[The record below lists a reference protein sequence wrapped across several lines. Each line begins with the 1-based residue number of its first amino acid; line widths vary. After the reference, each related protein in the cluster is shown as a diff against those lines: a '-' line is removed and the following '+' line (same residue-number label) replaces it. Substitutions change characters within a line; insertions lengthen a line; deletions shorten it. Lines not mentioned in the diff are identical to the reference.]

1 MSPRIN
7 RRREIQMKKML
18 FQYLALIPCLLFG
31 PLANAH
37 FVWINKSGEKINVC
51 FSESAES
58 VEPELLNKVA
68 AAKVWAYVPGDEGG
82 SKATEV
88 PLSLTA
94 ESLTGDVDAKAT
106 AVIVSHDYGVV
117 TKGEATFLLKYL
129 AKQHVSP
136 LSGQWQAINDTDR
149 MPLEVTPKWAGRTL
163 KLAVTF
169 NGQPASGLE
178 VKAAGCGIDETMT
191 TNEQGIVECRPL
203 SDGVLSVRSKHV
215 TETPGELNGERY
227 ESVRTYS
234 TLTLPL
240 TIPVVEVLSHKLPAL
255 PQGITS
261 FGAAVASDQLY
272 VYGGHFGDAHHYS
285 EAGQSG
291 EFRRISLTA
300 EDAQWEQLPGGPKLT
315 GLAMVEHQGKLYRV
329 GGFTAKNKAD
339 EDQSLWSQDSFA
351 CFDPQTGVWT
361 ELPAM
366 PSGRSSHDAAVMDG
380 KLYVVGG
387 WNMQGADNT
396 VWHTTALVCDLNQPE
411 LKWMEIATPPF
422 QRRAVSVAAHKGMI
436 YVIGGMT
443 ESGSTTTEVSVFDP
457 ASNTWSAAPK
467 LSGTGMEGFGT
478 SSFAAHDRLI
488 VTSMSGA
495 VQIFSDDAT
504 TWIPAGQLNEAR
516 FFHRQLTTADGRI
529 LLVGGASMQTGKTS
543 TIELL
548 QFVAK

>member
-1 MSPRIN
+1 
-7 RRREIQMKKML
+7 MKKKL

-31 PLANAH
+31 PLVNAH
-37 FVWINKSGEKINVC
+37 FVWVNQAGEKIQVC

-58 VEPELLNKVA
+58 VEPELLSKVA
-68 AAKVWAYVPGDEGG
+68 TAKAWAFVPGEEGG
-82 SKATEV
+82 SKTVEV

-94 ESLTGDVDAKAT
+94 ESLTGHLDAKTT

-117 TKGEATFLLKYL
+117 SKGEATFLLKYL

-136 LSGQWQAINDTDR
+136 LPGQWKAIDNVER
-149 MPLEVTPKWAGRTL
+149 MPLEVTPKWSGRTL
-163 KLAVTF
+163 QLMVTF

-178 VKAAGCGIDETMT
+178 VKAAGCGIDETLT
-191 TNEQGIVECRPL
+191 TNEQGIAECRPL
-203 SDGVLSVRSKHV
+203 SDGILSVRSKHV
-215 TETPGELNGERY
+215 AETPGELNGEKY
-227 ESVRTYS
+227 DTIRTYS

-240 TIPVVEVLSHKLPAL
+240 SIPVVEVLSHKLPAL

-261 FGAAVASDQLY
+261 FGAAIAGDQLY

-285 EAGQSG
+285 DAGQSG
-291 EFRRISLTA
+291 EFRCISLTA
-300 EDAQWEQLPGGPKLT
+300 EDAQWEPLSGGPKLT

-351 CFDPQTGVWT
+351 GFDPQTGSWT

-387 WNMQGADNT
+387 WNMQGPDNT
-396 VWHTTALVCDLNQPE
+396 AWHTTALVCDLTQSE
-411 LKWMEIATPPF
+411 LKWTEIASPPF
-422 QRRAVSVAAHKGMI
+422 QRRAVSVAAHKGKI

-457 ASNTWSAAPK
+457 ASNTWSVAPK
-467 LSGTGMEGFGT
+467 LNGTGMEGFGT
-478 SSFAAHDRLI
+478 SSFAAGDRLI

-495 VQIFSDDAT
+495 VQVLSDDAT
-504 TWIPAGQLNEAR
+504 RWIPAGQMNEAR
-516 FFHRQLTTADGRI
+516 FFHRQLTTANGNV
-529 LLVGGASMQTGKTS
+529 LLLGGASMQTGKTN

-548 QFVAK
+548 QFVAQ